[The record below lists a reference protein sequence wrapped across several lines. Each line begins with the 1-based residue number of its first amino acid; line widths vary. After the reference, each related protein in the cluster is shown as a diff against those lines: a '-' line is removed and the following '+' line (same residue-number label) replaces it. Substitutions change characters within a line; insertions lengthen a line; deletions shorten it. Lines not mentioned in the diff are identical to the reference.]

1 MNEANVIHLDAVI
14 EQFHLKTQCSFAK
27 REKTL
32 EH

>member
-1 MNEANVIHLDAVI
+1 MKPMLFDLDAVI

-27 REKTL
+27 REKAL